1 MTVATAAKRSWFEKW
16 QTPAIREALTFY
28 FCVSPWVLGF
38 VLFTAGPMIASVWFG
53 LTDWNF
59 ISPPSFIGVGN
70 YVELINDPLFVKS
83 LANTAYYTF
92 ASVPLGLIG
101 GLLVALLMNQNL
113 PGITVF
119 RTIYYLPSVV
129 SGVAVAMLWK
139 WIFDPNYGML
149 NETLKLVGIRGPQW
163 IYSMQWVI
171 PSFVIMSLW
180 GVGGAMIIYLAGLQ
194 GVPTELYEAAS
205 LDGAGPWRKLWTITI
220 PMISP
225 VIFFNLIMGV
235 IGSFQIFTSSLIMT
249 QGGPNNASLFY
260 VLYLY
265 RNAFDYFDA
274 GYASSL
280 AWVLFIIIILFTFLT
295 FRSSAL
301 WVYYEGSVKK

>member
-16 QTPAIREALTFY
+16 QTPASREALTFY

>member
-1 MTVATAAKRSWFEKW
+1 MTVATAAKRSWFQKW

-38 VLFTAGPMIASVWFG
+38 VLFTAAPMIASVWFG

-59 ISPPSFIGVGN
+59 ISPPSFTGVGN
-70 YVELINDPLFVKS
+70 YVRLINDPLFVKS
-83 LANTAYYTF
+83 LVNTAYYTF

-149 NETLKLVGIRGPQW
+149 NEALRLVGIRGPQW
-163 IYSMQWVI
+163 IYSIQWVV

-249 QGGPNNASLFY
+249 QGGPANASLFY

-265 RNAFDYFDA
+265 RNAFAYFDA
-274 GYASSL
+274 GYASAL

>member
-1 MTVATAAKRSWFEKW
+1 MTVATAAKRSWFQEW

-28 FCVSPWVLGF
+28 FCISPWVLGF

-101 GLLVALLMNQNL
+101 GLLVALLMNQKL
-113 PGITVF
+113 LGITVF

-280 AWVLFIIIILFTFLT
+280 AWVLFVIIILFTFLT

>member
-1 MTVATAAKRSWFEKW
+1 MTVATAAKRSWFQKW

-38 VLFTAGPMIASVWFG
+38 VLFTAAPMIASVWFG

-59 ISPPSFIGVGN
+59 ISPPSFTGVGN
-70 YVELINDPLFVKS
+70 YVRLINDPLFVKS
-83 LANTAYYTF
+83 LVNTASYTC
-92 ASVPLGLIG
+92 ASVPRGLIG

-149 NETLKLVGIRGPQW
+149 NEALRLVGIRGPQW
-163 IYSMQWVI
+163 IYSIQWVV

-249 QGGPNNASLFY
+249 QGGPANASLFY

-265 RNAFDYFDA
+265 RNAFAYFDA
-274 GYASSL
+274 GYASAL